1 MAALLSSL
9 AVGVRGMGVSLLI
22 VEGLATKGAKV
33 HIGGPCKE
41 AHSQGGRQR
50 GYYFVRSISSY
61 CVVRT
66 LNQAM
71 GQLFS

>member
-9 AVGVRGMGVSLLI
+9 AAGVRGMGVSLVI

-50 GYYFVRSISSY
+50 GYYFVRSISY